1 MEEDLVQVDMIGK
14 KVQEEGGG
22 RAEGRKKGE
31 GGRKKGEG
39 GRKKRK
45 KKKKNSNKGIF
56 RDIFVTHLLCVWN
69 FISTSN
75 LYPHNKLRK

>member
-22 RAEGRKKGE
+22 RAE
-31 GGRKKGEG
+31 GRKKGEG